1 MNKEKEMLSE
11 HLSVREFEFS
21 QTAVRHG
28 FSNAM
33 IPEHKANAIALAKN
47 IFEPVRKHRG
57 APIKV
62 SSGYRS
68 LELNKRIGG
77 SKTSQHM
84 KGEAVDLPLTNEEA
98 CYIIGC
104 LDFDQLIYEFPDKN
118 GDASWIHVSYTTH
131 RKNRKQVLIAT
142 KQDGKTVYLPFK
154 GNEHLLSIE

>member
-1 MNKEKEMLSE
+1 MLSE
-11 HLSVREFEFS
+11 HLSVHEFEFS
-21 QTAVRHG
+21 QSAVRHG

-33 IPEHKANAIALAKN
+33 IPEHKENAIALAKN
-47 IFEPVRKHRG
+47 IFETVRAFRG
-57 APIKV
+57 APIKI

-84 KGEAVDLPLTNEEA
+84 KGEAIDLPLTNNEA
-98 CYIIGC
+98 KWIIDN
-104 LDFDQLIYEFPDKN
+104 LDFDQLIFEFPDKN

-142 KQDGKTVYLPFK
+142 NRAGKTVYLPFK
-154 GNEHLLSIE
+154 GNEHLVSFE